1 MHGTSIAAAAQ
12 APVLLSA
19 AEHTRVVQRDAARH
33 SGQAGGQVVADE
45 VRKLA
50 DESAEAAG
58 RIDGL
63 ISTIQSEV
71 REVGAQVERNSLE
84 VEVGYRL
91 AGEAGER
98 LREISASVEQ
108 SAGLAQSISQATGV
122 QTGSV
127 KEVGFAVQ
135 AMADLAERSRE
146 RVSQGQEA
154 AERLRQ
160 VAERLSEALVR
171 FRLV

>member
-1 MHGTSIAAAAQ
+1 M
-12 APVLLSA
+12 
-19 AEHTRVVQRDAARH
+19 
-33 SGQAGGQVVADE
+33 
-45 VRKLA
+45 
-50 DESAEAAG
+50 
-58 RIDGL
+58 
-63 ISTIQSEV
+63 
-71 REVGAQVERNSLE
+71 
-84 VEVGYRL
+84 
-91 AGEAGER
+91 
-98 LREISASVEQ
+98 
-108 SAGLAQSISQATGV
+108 